1 MKYDT
6 KLLKDATE
14 LKPVK
19 PEPKPVLPNYNIRFA
34 ITGWKV
40 TISKDLYN
48 DLFKDSSHLVFS
60 YQYLNPDK
68 TILNLKGINP
78 EIIGGLVETD
88 NESYKKIHRKGELS
102 DTAHYYYVT
111 LSKGEYN
118 LMDTALSSRK
128 NAIVSRLY
136 TIFEDSI
143 SQEDVVAQ
151 FNLSNRKKPF
161 FKAGYANGKSP
172 AQRKKAKEVK
182 KAEEEAIKLALE
194 EEKARLKEA
203 GKSKKTNSKK

>member
-48 DLFKDSSHLVFS
+48 YLFKDSSHLVFS

-78 EIIGGLVETD
+78 ETD
-88 NESYKKIHRKGELS
+88 NEIYKKINRKGDLS

-111 LSKGEYN
+111 LSRGEYN

-128 NAIVSRLY
+128 NAVVSRLY

-203 GKSKKTNSKK
+203 GKSKKTNSKR

>member
-1 MKYDT
+1 MKYDAN
-6 KLLKDATE
+6 LLKDATE

-19 PEPKPVLPNYNIRFA
+19 LEPKPELPTYNIRFA
-34 ITGWKV
+34 ITGWKC

-68 TILNLKGINP
+68 NILNLQGINP
-78 EIIGGLVETD
+78 EIIGGLVETE

-118 LMDTALSSRK
+118 LMDSTLSSRK
-128 NAIVSRLY
+128 NAVVSRLY

-161 FKAGYANGKSP
+161 FEAGYANGKSP
-172 AQRKKAKEVK
+172 AQRKKNREIK
-182 KAEEEAIKLALE
+182 KAEEEAKILKDLD
-194 EEKARLKEA
+194 EKAKA
-203 GKSKKTNSKK
+203 KVSNKVKKMNSKK

>member
-48 DLFKDSSHLVFS
+48 YLFKDSSHLVFS

-78 EIIGGLVETD
+78 ETD
-88 NESYKKIHRKGELS
+88 NEIYKKINRKGDLS
-102 DTAHYYYVT
+102 DTAHYYYYVT
-111 LSKGEYN
+111 LSRGEYN

-128 NAIVSRLY
+128 NGVVSRLY

-143 SQEDVVAQ
+143 SQDDVVAQ

-182 KAEEEAIKLALE
+182 K
-194 EEKARLKEA
+194 
-203 GKSKKTNSKK
+203 N